1 MKREE
6 KKDIKK
12 LMKVK
17 LLSYTKDPEQ
27 IIAAAIRQCYS
38 AVGSSELKK
47 KIDKETRERMIKQ
60 VMGSGHTSTLEH
72 ASFTFGIEGISR
84 ACSHQLVRH
93 RIASF
98 SQQSQRYVNEIKNNF
113 GFVIP
118 PKIKAIK
125 KANVEFL
132 KTMKNLRMVY
142 EDLIEMGVVPEDA
155 RFVLPNAAATKIVV
169 TMNARALLHFFELRC
184 CKRAQWEIQELANL
198 MLAEVRKIAP
208 IIFEKAGASCIT
220 TGICW
225 EGKKMSCG
233 LYKKIKGA
241 EVRTRI

>member
-1 MKREE
+1 MK
-6 KKDIKK
+6 I
-12 LMKVK
+12 K

-27 IIAAAIRQCYS
+27 VIATAIRQCYA

-60 VMGSGHTSTLEH
+60 VMASGHTSTLEH

-98 SQQSQRYVNEIKNNF
+98 SQQSQRYVNEAKNNF
-113 GFVIP
+113 EFVIP

-125 KANVEFL
+125 KAKVEFL
-132 KTMKNLRMVY
+132 KTIKNLRKVY
-142 EDLIEMGVVPEDA
+142 KDLIEMGVPAEDA

-169 TMNARALLHFFELRC
+169 TMNARALLHFLELRC

-198 MLAEVRKIAP
+198 MLKEVKKVAP
-208 IIFEKAGASCIT
+208 IIFEKAGPTCIT
-220 TGICW
+220 QKICW
-225 EGKKMSCG
+225 EGEKMSCG
-233 LYKKIKGA
+233 LYKKIKGG
-241 EVRTRI
+241 EVRSRV